1 MKISKLQDFF
11 KEFKDV
17 EVEKEHSV
25 RRPSL
30 ILRLQKH
37 HGVARDCSFLQ
48 ISLEAGQHHRALHCE
63 REREQSVTGPTNL
76 FGRRVAH
83 RTLSAAV
90 GRDVRHEVR
99 SCERCDVGL
108 AQEE

>member
-63 REREQSVTGPTNL
+63 WEREQSLTGPADL

-90 GRDVRHEVR
+90 GIDVRHEVS

>member
-1 MKISKLQDFF
+1 MSQDFF
-11 KEFKDV
+11 KRVEDV

-63 REREQSVTGPTNL
+63 REQSVTGPADL

-90 GRDVRHEVR
+90 GRDVRHEVS
-99 SCERCDVGL
+99 SCERCDVGP